1 MRMTPKEFG
10 LIMKAET
17 ESTYDR
23 YQFAAD
29 TAMMQEKASRAKRP
43 KITDLFKRPVDEEK
57 ARKKT
62 ESMVEQT
69 EHTQEWLSQFEIT

>member
-1 MRMTPKEFG
+1 
-10 LIMKAET
+10 
-17 ESTYDR
+17 
-23 YQFAAD
+23 
-29 TAMMQEKASRAKRP
+29 MMQEKASRAKRP
-43 KITDLFKRPVDEEK
+43 KITDLFKRPVDEEL